1 MLIIVLVAWIIFV
14 LWLITYFFKK
24 YLYNDLFNKELKHL
38 RQVQIKE
45 ELDYY
50 NKRIPANTLIGS
62 DKIINSFNWAAFLIP
77 VLWGLL
83 NGAYKI
89 CLIGLI
95 PIPIIPNIIAGIF
108 ANRLAL
114 PKYYKT
120 LEAYNFEQKVF
131 IVIGIIINLILI
143 PLAWETIV
151 LR

>member
-1 MLIIVLVAWIIFV
+1 MLIIVLVAWVIFV
-14 LWLITYFFKK
+14 LLLIIYLFKK
-24 YLYNDLFNKELKHL
+24 YLYNDLFNNEL
-38 RQVQIKE
+38 RQARQIQTKK

-50 NKRIPANTLIGS
+50 NKRIPANTIIGS

-89 CLIGLI
+89 CLVGLI
-95 PIPIIPNIIAGIF
+95 PIPIIPNVVAGTF

-120 LEAYNFEQKVF
+120 LETYNFEQKVF
-131 IVIGIIINLILI
+131 VVIGIIINLILI